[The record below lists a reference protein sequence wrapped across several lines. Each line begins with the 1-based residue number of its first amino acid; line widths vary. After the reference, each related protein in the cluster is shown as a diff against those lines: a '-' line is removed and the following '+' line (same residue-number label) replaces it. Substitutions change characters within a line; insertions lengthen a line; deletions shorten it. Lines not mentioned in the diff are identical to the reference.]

1 MKRHN
6 HHIVSKRGQK
16 YELDQQKWTMS
27 SNFPW
32 NHSIV
37 EAGMNI
43 FVEPVDQSK
52 SWDYINH
59 IGQHA
64 EDTGCFKLFP
74 RQDPTI
80 KPFIFLDGHSSR
92 LKLPFLKYNNDPKDH
107 WVACIGVPYGT
118 AL

>member
-16 YELDQQKWTMS
+16 YEVDQQKWTMS

-52 SWDYINH
+52 SWDYFVRW
-59 IGQHA
+59 HA
-64 EDTGCFKLFP
+64 SGSITSTMLVNMLK
-74 RQDPTI
+74 T
-80 KPFIFLDGHSSR
+80 LDVLNCS
-92 LKLPFLKYNNDPKDH
+92 
-107 WVACIGVPYGT
+107 
-118 AL
+118 